1 MSWEVAIVLGLC
13 VVAFLLIY
21 LSTILKQGGTLI
33 NAMKI
38 LLISIAI
45 FLLVLMVTL
54 LPTIID
60 SESTIPAAQVTVL
73 KDNLASSYDLMIYAV
88 VIPFILFIILYL
100 LYSLVT
106 SLRNTAKESARGR
119 RL

>member
-1 MSWEVAIVLGLC
+1 MSWEIAITLGLC

-45 FLLVLMVTL
+45 FILVLMVTL

-60 SESTIPAAQVTVL
+60 SESTIPAAQVTIL
-73 KDNLASSYDLMIYAV
+73 KENLESSYQTMIYAV

-100 LYSLVT
+100 VYSLVM
-106 SLRNTAKESARGR
+106 SLQKTAKEAAGGR